1 MSSRNNP
8 DASGGPI
15 VDPAIS
21 HSVEK
26 LLERVGAI
34 QTGHF
39 VLSSGLHSDRYC
51 QCARLFEDP
60 AAAAMVARLMK
71 ESLPRNARI
80 QTVLGPAMGGV
91 IWAYELARELGARAL
106 FCERA
111 KGASEGFQLRRG
123 FRVEPGERVL
133 IAEDVITTG
142 KSVLEA
148 VPVVREV
155 GAELVGFACVVD
167 RSRGSFD
174 PGLGVPTWA
183 LCELEFRT
191 WPAEECPMD
200 AAGLPID
207 RPGSRPADDASRAE
221 SDSQRDEARGESG
234 GGDAASEKG
243 E

>member
-1 MSSRNNP
+1 MTRPHNHDP
-8 DASGGPI
+8 AAGPI

-71 ESLPRNARI
+71 ESLPRTIRV

-91 IWAYELARELGARAL
+91 VWAYELARELGARAV
-106 FCERA
+106 FCERP
-111 KGASEGFQLRRG
+111 KGASEGFELRRG
-123 FRVEPGERVL
+123 FRLEPGERVL

-148 VPVVREV
+148 APLVKEA

-174 PGLGVPTWA
+174 AGLGVPTWG
-183 LCELEFRT
+183 LCELEFKT
-191 WPAEECPMD
+191 WPADECPMD
-200 AAGLPID
+200 AAGLPIEK
-207 RPGSRPADDASRAE
+207 PGSRPE
-221 SDSQRDEARGESG
+221 ESG
-234 GGDAASEKG
+234 DAGGGKKEA
-243 E
+243 